1 MFTEVSFGYCISV
14 LDFSPLAES
23 KTLAVVFETLSAY
36 RHACLLGA
44 VTMRVGDETESQSEV
59 SCMEWKRKD
68 VGDEI
73 GSWLVGRT
81 ITGIAET
88 RIISP
93 SGRKKPS
100 SG

>member
-44 VTMRVGDETESQSEV
+44 VTTRVGDETESQSEV

-68 VGDEI
+68 VEI
-73 GSWLVGRT
+73 GSWLVERT
-81 ITGIAET
+81 ITDIAET

-93 SGRKKPS
+93 PRRKKPS